1 MGISDLSY
9 PRVRY
14 RRTGLQTVLC
24 QLRFSPILKI
34 GQELPVEFQELVRK
48 DFPKFEREQS
58 TGFRIGPGMVE
69 PLPSAPAVS
78 RFRTEDDTWTV
89 GLAVDSLSLE
99 TTRFVDFPDFEGRL
113 SVVEGAVR
121 SVYGIDHYSRV
132 GLRYINVFRPEEF
145 PGGWLDRFNA
155 QLLGAM
161 ADPVLGTA
169 VRESQQVLKLADED
183 WTIVIRHG
191 TEDGNYRLD
200 IDHATEARVE
210 AGDVLPRLGSFSAR
224 IYQVFR
230 WAISERMHEE
240 MEPEG
245 HD

>member
-1 MGISDLSY
+1 
-9 PRVRY
+9 
-14 RRTGLQTVLC
+14 
-24 QLRFSPILKI
+24 LKI
-34 GQELPVEFQELVRK
+34 GQELPVDFQELLRNE
-48 DFPKFEREQS
+48 FPKFGREEA

-69 PLPSAPAVS
+69 ALPSPVAVS
-78 RFRTEDDTWTV
+78 RFGTEDDAWRA
-89 GLAVDSLSLE
+89 GLAVDNVSLE
-99 TTRFVDFPDFEGRL
+99 TTGFVDFADFEHRFR
-113 SVVEGAVR
+113 VVEGAVQ

-145 PGGWLDRFNA
+145 PGGWLDRFNPR
-155 QLLGAM
+155 LLGAM
-161 ADPVLGTA
+161 ADPVLGAA

-200 IDHATEARVE
+200 IDHATEARVQ
-210 AGDVLPRLGSFSAR
+210 AADVLPRLGSFSAR

-230 WAISERMHEE
+230 WAISQSMHEE

-245 HD
+245 DD